1 MLEPSLQKKK
11 LAGKKLEKKKKSS
24 RSNKALRQENWSWF
38 PWEQRSFGM
47 AKGTLGSGARAKMAW
62 CTGEGQRG
70 LSSLVQASGGCTVC
84 CCLVSFKLCPI
95 LLQPH
100 GLQPPRLLCPWNCP
114 GKNTSGLPCPPPG
127 DLPDP
132 EIKSMSPALAGRLF
146 TTGPPGKPLYCLYGI
161 LNQ

>member
-11 LAGKKLEKKKKSS
+11 LAGKKLEKKKSS

-114 GKNTSGLPCPPPG
+114 GKNTEVGCHALLQEIFPTQRSNPCLLHWQAG
-127 DLPDP
+127 Y
-132 EIKSMSPALAGRLF
+132 SPLGHQGSPC
-146 TTGPPGKPLYCLYGI
+146 TVCTGF
-161 LNQ
+161 